1 MNSST
6 DPEAG
11 HPKPSSSQGGHMRL
25 GKLVKLQ
32 IFLGI
37 GAVVA
42 VILIVLKGTR
52 KI

>member
-1 MNSST
+1 
-6 DPEAG
+6 
-11 HPKPSSSQGGHMRL
+11 
-25 GKLVKLQ
+25 VKLQ

-52 KI
+52 KIWVCGWLSVLWRVLLLGRH